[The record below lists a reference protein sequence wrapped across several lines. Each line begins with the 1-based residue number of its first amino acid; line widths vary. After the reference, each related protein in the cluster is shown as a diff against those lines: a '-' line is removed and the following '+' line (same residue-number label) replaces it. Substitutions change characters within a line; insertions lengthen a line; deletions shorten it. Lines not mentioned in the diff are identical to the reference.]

1 MKKEARLAG
10 NTEEPRRGT
19 EEEIETLK
27 RDPENPEERE
37 RAKSRD
43 KWTQTEVEE
52 GLVVAM
58 WGQRHRPKDGNRK
71 RDRQRQTTQP

>member
-43 KWTQTEVEE
+43 KWTQIEVEE
-52 GLVVAM
+52 GLE
-58 WGQRHRPKDGNRK
+58 
-71 RDRQRQTTQP
+71 T